1 MVITL
6 FSKDIDVFW
15 FSQSVS
21 KFDLE
26 IEVSRIMELTTLFYI
41 PSV

>member
-6 FSKDIDVFW
+6 FPKDIDVFW